1 MKKSTLFYSILIAIL
16 SICILLV
23 ILFKFILKPG
33 VSGFDLENKE
43 SIIIRD
49 LDGKEA
55 KLFSLFENK
64 EDTYLLIFSFND
76 CSSCIYR
83 GIEELKAIKKAG
95 RNCIA
100 VVVHDYY
107 EEIKSWSANQDFS
120 PFVVL
125 KRIDFYE
132 HIKTATTP
140 VLLKIGD
147 GKIKNA
153 FYIYPN

>member
-1 MKKSTLFYSILIAIL
+1 V
-16 SICILLV
+16 LV

-33 VSGFDLENKE
+33 GPGFDIEKKEN
-43 SIIIRD
+43 ITITD
-49 LDGKEA
+49 LDGKES
-55 KLFSLFENK
+55 KLFSLIDQEK
-64 EDTYLLIFSFND
+64 DTYLLILSFND

-83 GIEELKAIKKAG
+83 GIEELKAIKKAS

-100 VVVHDYY
+100 IVVHDYY

-125 KRIDFYE
+125 KRIDFHE
-132 HIKTATTP
+132 HIKTPTTP
-140 VLLKIGD
+140 VLVKIRN

-153 FYIYPN
+153 FYIFPN

>member
-1 MKKSTLFYSILIAIL
+1 MKKSTLFYSILIVFL
-16 SICILLV
+16 SICIVLV

-33 VSGFDLENKE
+33 PGFNIEKRESIRVTDLNGKE
-43 SIIIRD
+43 S
-49 LDGKEA
+49 G
-55 KLFSLFENK
+55 LFSLFNGK

-83 GIEELKAIKKAG
+83 GIEELKTIKKAG
-95 RNCIA
+95 RTCIA
-100 VVVHDYY
+100 IVVHDYY

-132 HIKTATTP
+132 HIKTSSTP
-140 VLLKIGD
+140 VLVKIRN

-153 FYIYPN
+153 FYIFAN